1 MMDSFQY
8 MVLRLHLLC
17 KSYLYCCYCYFC
29 YCCVMIAYRIYLASL
44 ILGITLL
51 CYVIVIF
58 VIVMLLCDDC
68 LQDISCLIA
77 HQDHIVIH
85 LD

>member
-1 MMDSFQY
+1 
-8 MVLRLHLLC
+8 MVLRLNLFRS
-17 KSYLYCCYCYFC
+17 KSS
-29 YCCVMIAYRIYLASL
+29 VGGVRIYLASL

-58 VIVMLLCDDC
+58 IVVIVIVILLCDDC